1 MASVSLQVIV
11 LAAGAS
17 TRFGSPKQLARVQRM
32 PMLLMMISRAQ
43 ALAGRAVSVVLGANA
58 AEIAPS
64 LARTDVPV
72 VINRGWSEGLAS
84 SIRAGIEHLPGHCE
98 GALILLADQ
107 CAVTSA
113 DLQRLAHVWNQDPQA
128 IVAAQYG
135 GGWGVPAIF
144 PRQAFPALLA
154 LRGDQGAR
162 ALLQRPV
169 GRRVGVPLPNA
180 AIDVDTVQDLAA
192 LESAVPRAV

>member
-1 MASVSLQVIV
+1 M
-11 LAAGAS
+11 AAGAS
-17 TRFGSPKQLARVQRM
+17 TRFGSPKQLAKIQQM
-32 PMLLMMISRAQ
+32 PMLLLMIGRAQ

-72 VINRGWSEGLAS
+72 IINRGWSEGLAS

-107 CAVTSA
+107 CAVTGA
-113 DLQRLAHVWNQDPQA
+113 DLQRLAQVWNQDPQA
-128 IVAAQYG
+128 IVAAQYA

-144 PRQAFPALLA
+144 PRLAFPALLA

-162 ALLQRPV
+162 GLLQRPV
-169 GRRVGVPLPNA
+169 GRRVGVPMPNA
-180 AIDVDTVQDLAA
+180 GIDIDTVQDLEA
-192 LESAVPRAV
+192 LQPSA